1 VAFSFTVS
9 SFKFSS
15 PLCVGNGD
23 GAKVNDKSNT
33 KKMIILSS
41 VLSTGTLL
49 LFLAMVL
56 YIRNRKQ
63 QRNSTLL
70 SS

>member
-1 VAFSFTVS
+1 
-9 SFKFSS
+9 
-15 PLCVGNGD
+15 
-23 GAKVNDKSNT
+23 
-33 KKMIILSS
+33 MIILSS